1 MKEVTKAICRND
13 ANLATADAAVEVLLE
28 ELKKN
33 GNIFALQLRE
43 KVINRI
49 IERRQP
55 VLVALMKY
63 LLNPESAM
71 KVDAISGTK
80 I

>member
-49 IERRQP
+49 IERRQS
-55 VLVALMKY
+55 VLVALMKF